1 VLTVS
6 VPEMSANWC
15 RSGDGDRDAAR
26 VEHLPCWKSSDWA
39 GALSGDEH
47 PRPGEKG
54 DEVQATQAEIS
65 VLRQAAT
72 LSEWGKE
79 HAGEVASA
87 RRAA

>member
-1 VLTVS
+1 MLGSPATGRGRS
-6 VPEMSANWC
+6 AGMSSLV
-15 RSGDGDRDAAR
+15 RER
-26 VEHLPCWKSSDWA
+26 
-39 GALSGDEH
+39 
-47 PRPGEKG
+47 KG